1 MIGAKNSNKVKL
13 QLFVVT
19 VLLMSGIG
27 ARGQEAEVV
36 HELEPLLAKNCAA
49 CHGPETQ
56 TAGINLTSL
65 IREAPLVKNL
75 ETWRRVISALEVGKM
90 PPPGAPQPTVAARAR
105 MLDLLRNDIENFDF
119 STIDN
124 PGFELM
130 RRLTH
135 TEYDNTIRD
144 LFGVRLDVTERFPV
158 ELIGNSGFEN
168 SSNTLFLQ
176 SSLMERYIGA
186 AQTIV
191 DLSLIHI

>member
-65 IREAPLVKNL
+65 ILKQV
-75 ETWRRVISALEVGKM
+75 
-90 PPPGAPQPTVAARAR
+90 
-105 MLDLLRNDIENFDF
+105 
-119 STIDN
+119 
-124 PGFELM
+124 
-130 RRLTH
+130 
-135 TEYDNTIRD
+135 
-144 LFGVRLDVTERFPV
+144 LF
-158 ELIGNSGFEN
+158 IK
-168 SSNTLFLQ
+168 
-176 SSLMERYIGA
+176 
-186 AQTIV
+186 
-191 DLSLIHI
+191 